1 VSPPSSGGAHPLAT
15 KELPPLHESYAKNPS
30 CPEGDEFV
38 IMLRRFARKY
48 GTRDIVEEYRSIPVC
63 PLVDG
68 WSVADDEWAEDIG
81 GIPALTG
88 RRSSASQPNVSYF
101 ASFEGFFLATSL
113 VNKMLTDRIISPQ
126 C

>member
-1 VSPPSSGGAHPLAT
+1 
-15 KELPPLHESYAKNPS
+15 
-30 CPEGDEFV
+30 
-38 IMLRRFARKY
+38 MLRRFARKY